1 MIKKTSSFWFSDIF
15 ASPVGNRIMVR
26 GYFLRI
32 CDESTEIFVLK
43 ANNT

>member
-1 MIKKTSSFWFSDIF
+1 
-15 ASPVGNRIMVR
+15 MVR

-43 ANNT
+43 ANNTWDCSVLFKLNIIGIVL